1 MNKVYDIVKDRML
14 KKLVDAQ
21 ESGERFAFVKP
32 WDGGCPY
39 ACSYMTEKPYRG
51 INRVLLPPGEYV
63 TFKHICDLQKRNPD
77 VRLKKGSS
85 SHPVFFFKFQDKD
98 FQDDEKGEGALK
110 RRAPIFRYYRVF
122 SIEDVEGVE
131 TRFGYEPIYHTL
143 NADMEAA
150 LAAFDGY
157 AVRAGLAVEHV
168 AGSSRAY
175 YSPDRH
181 AIHLPDRNQFRSMYD
196 YLSICFHEAVHS
208 TGLALGRDM
217 PVAKGSKAYAA
228 EELVAEIGAAM
239 LCAKYRI
246 VDDRTEANSAAYLQS
261 WIEFLSEETGAAIVS
276 AASKAQRACDL
287 ICGELE
293 LEESTEA
300 A

>member
-1 MNKVYDIVKDRML
+1 MSKVYDIVKDRML

-21 ESGERFAFVKP
+21 ETGERFALVKP
-32 WDGGCPY
+32 WDGGCPQ
-39 ACSYMTEKPYRG
+39 ACNYTTEKPYRG
-51 INRVLLPPGEYV
+51 INRVLLPPGEYI
-63 TFKHICDLQKRNPD
+63 TFKQICDLQKRKPD
-77 VRLKKGSS
+77 VHLKKGSS
-85 SHPVFFFKFQDKD
+85 SYPVFFFKFQDKD
-98 FQDDEKGEGALK
+98 FQDDEKGEGVVE
-110 RRAPIFRYYRVF
+110 RRVPIFRYYRVY

-131 TRFGYEPIYHTL
+131 TRFEYEPVDHTL

-150 LAAFDGY
+150 LAAFDDY
-157 AVRAGLAVEHV
+157 ASRSGLAVETV
-168 AGSSRAY
+168 AGSSRSY

-181 AIHLPDRNQFRSMYD
+181 IIHLPDRNQFRSMYD

-208 TGLALGRDM
+208 TGHALGRVI
-217 PVAKGSKAYAA
+217 PAVKGSNAYAA

-246 VDDRTEANSAAYLQS
+246 VDDRTETNSTAYLQS
-261 WIEFLSEETGAAIVS
+261 WIEYLSVETGVAIVS
-276 AASKAQRACDL
+276 AASKAQKACDL

-293 LEESTEA
+293 FEESTEA

>member
-1 MNKVYDIVKDRML
+1 
-14 KKLVDAQ
+14 
-21 ESGERFAFVKP
+21 
-32 WDGGCPY
+32 
-39 ACSYMTEKPYRG
+39 
-51 INRVLLPPGEYV
+51 
-63 TFKHICDLQKRNPD
+63 
-77 VRLKKGSS
+77 
-85 SHPVFFFKFQDKD
+85 
-98 FQDDEKGEGALK
+98 
-110 RRAPIFRYYRVF
+110 
-122 SIEDVEGVE
+122 
-131 TRFGYEPIYHTL
+131 
-143 NADMEAA
+143 
-150 LAAFDGY
+150 
-157 AVRAGLAVEHV
+157 
-168 AGSSRAY
+168 
-175 YSPDRH
+175 
-181 AIHLPDRNQFRSMYD
+181 MYD